1 MNPFE
6 QSEKKDEDG
15 LTPDERELANYWLP
29 KFENDIEIEKRDAS
43 REISEL
49 QSLLEKFEI
58 EHPVA
63 ELYEIINL
71 TYQEAPNHPVREP
84 ARKDLNP
91 IWANL
96 EILKNETDIST
107 EKYEELLSKY
117 LYISKAVGIIGKDN
131 KVRH

>member
-6 QSEKKDEDG
+6 QPERIDEDD
-15 LTPDERELANYWLP
+15 LTPEERELANYWLP

-63 ELYEIINL
+63 ELYEIIDL

-84 ARKDLNP
+84 ARKELNP